1 MQAPLEIWPSY
12 PNNSQP
18 KWPFK
23 EDLLMEYGNNKKP
36 LRRYNN
42 LAAQSLVSDKTSKT

>member
-1 MQAPLEIWPSY
+1 MQVLLEIWPSY

-23 EDLLMEYGNNKKP
+23 EDLLMESGNNKKP